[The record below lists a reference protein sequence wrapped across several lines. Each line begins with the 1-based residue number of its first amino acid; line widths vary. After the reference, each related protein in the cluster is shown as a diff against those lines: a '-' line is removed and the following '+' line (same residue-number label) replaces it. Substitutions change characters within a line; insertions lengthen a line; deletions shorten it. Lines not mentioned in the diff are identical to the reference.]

1 MKYSIIIPFKTFNLK
16 YFDRCCDS
24 ILNQSI
30 KPNELIFIDDSG
42 KKNGAKK
49 FINLKFKNQKIKII
63 KNKKNMGVCYS
74 LNRGIKISN
83 RYV

>member
-30 KPNELIFIDDSG
+30 KPNELIFIDD
-42 KKNGAKK
+42 KNFLCFN
-49 FINLKFKNQKIKII
+49 FIDF
-63 KNKKNMGVCYS
+63 
-74 LNRGIKISN
+74 
-83 RYV
+83 